1 MSRGSIVRIAL
12 VGPCHPFRG
21 GIAHYTTS
29 LYRALEDAGHQVNS
43 YNFSRQYPGV
53 LFPGTTQEDHS
64 KAPFEVPNDQCV
76 DTLNPVSWAY
86 TGWRIARSRPELTI
100 IQWWHPYFAPSFGTI
115 ARIVRRTSSSQ
126 VVFLCHNVL
135 PHESSVVDKA
145 LIRWAFRSSDAFLVQ
160 AAKERA
166 KLREMVGYKPQIE
179 VVPHPIYDVFAE
191 EGGEVTV
198 EEARA
203 KLRLKGERILLFF
216 GYVRPYKGLSVLLNA
231 LPLLKTSGIQLVI
244 AGECYEDKQKYLNLL
259 RVLRL
264 EDRVL
269 FLDKYI
275 PNEEVRIYFAAAD
288 LVVLPYRSATQSGIV
303 QVAYA
308 FGVPVVVS
316 AVGGIPEIVQDGETG
331 LLVPPDRPG
340 QLAGAIDRFF
350 REDLSEQLTEGIRR
364 KREAFRWDSVVTALT
379 RLAGD

>member
-1 MSRGSIVRIAL
+1 MRIAL

-29 LYRALEDAGHQVNS
+29 LYRALEDAGHQVQT
-43 YNFSRQYPGV
+43 YNFSRQYPDV

-76 DTLNPVSWAY
+76 DTLNPVSWAL
-86 TGWRIARSRPELTI
+86 TGWRIARTRPELTI

-115 ARIVRRTSSSQ
+115 ARIVRRGSGSQ

-135 PHESSVVDKA
+135 PHESSIVDKR
-145 LIRWAFRSSDAFLVQ
+145 LIHWAFRSSDSFLVQ
-160 AAKERA
+160 ADKERA
-166 KLREMVGYKPQIE
+166 KLRELIGYRPQIE

-191 EGGEVTV
+191 EGGEVTL
-198 EEARA
+198 EDARE
-203 KLRLKGERILLFF
+203 KLRLKGENILLFF
-216 GYVRPYKGLSVLLNA
+216 GYVRPYKGLSILLNA
-231 LPLLKTSGIQLVI
+231 LPLLKTEKTQLVI
-244 AGECYEDKQKYLNLL
+244 AGECYEDKQKYLNLIREL
-259 RVLRL
+259 RI

-269 FLDKYI
+269 FLDQYI
-275 PNEEVRIYFAAAD
+275 PNEDVRVYFAAAD

-316 AVGGIPEIVQDGETG
+316 AVGGIPEMVDDGETG
-331 LLVPPDRPG
+331 LLVPPERPG
-340 QLAGAIDRFF
+340 QLAAAIDRFF
-350 REDLSEQLTEGIRR
+350 REGLSDQLKEGIRR
-364 KREAFRWDSVVTALT
+364 KREAFRWDSVVAALT
-379 RLAGD
+379 RLGGH

>member
-1 MSRGSIVRIAL
+1 MRISL

-29 LYRALEDAGHQVNS
+29 LYRALEDAGHQVQT
-43 YNFSRQYPGV
+43 YNFSRQYPDV

-64 KAPFEVPNDQCV
+64 KAPFEMPNDRCV

-115 ARIVRRTSSSQ
+115 ARIVRRASRSQ
-126 VVFLCHNVL
+126 IVFLCHNVL
-135 PHESSVVDKA
+135 PHESSLVDKG
-145 LIRWAFRSSDAFLVQ
+145 LIRWAFRSSDSFLVQ

-166 KLREMVGYKPQIE
+166 KLRELVGYKPQIE
-179 VVPHPIYDVFAE
+179 VVPHPTYDVFAE
-191 EGGEVTV
+191 QGGEVTG

-259 RVLRL
+259 QELRL

-275 PNEEVRIYFAAAD
+275 PNEEVRVYFAAAD

-316 AVGGIPEIVQDGETG
+316 DVGGIPEIVQDGETG
-331 LLVPPDRPG
+331 LLVPPERPG
-340 QLAGAIDRFF
+340 QLAAAIDRFF

-379 RLAGD
+379 QLGGH